1 MKILRIFI
9 PSLIV
14 IYITWMICF
23 FIQPFYINP
32 AELQNKTYGDIVQL
46 LGEPTHNFSE
56 KGFVAWERRLNTYTI
71 QTIQLQINSA
81 DINPEYIPTM
91 ITQKNIYDANT
102 RYFIK
107 TNTIDTTNHT
117 LKDRFRIWPFG

>member
-1 MKILRIFI
+1 MKILQIFI
-9 PSLIV
+9 PSLTV
-14 IYITWMICF
+14 IYIAWMICF

-56 KGFVAWERRLNTYTI
+56 KGCVAWERRLNTYTI

-81 DINPEYIPTM
+81 DINPEYIPTR
-91 ITQKNIYDANT
+91 ITQINIYDANT

-107 TNTIDTTNHT
+107 INTIDNINQA
-117 LKDRFRIWPFG
+117 LENDYRIWPFG